1 MNCLK
6 SLHFNDL
13 NTLARPLPNI
23 TSLTWSSF
31 LQNYEPSSHV
41 LFQNCLVHY
50 RHAIFIF
57 RIFLREWDIIF
68 EVWSSSSVTIVEFD
82 DRFFN
87 SGILKE
93 FVVSRNKM
101 TDNRRLFHYPS
112 FCILRKDTLVHW
124 NLGDWDFKPRLVW
137 SKLALLAV
145 GRPWFARL
153 GRFNVTP
160 SSTISFETNFL
171 SLLAFMEILMTTVL
185 AVDLFFPSWWEV
197 WLAEVEVF
205 GILIDYNG

>member
-1 MNCLK
+1 MILLSAKLRTFKPCA
-6 SLHFNDL
+6 F
-13 NTLARPLPNI
+13 P
-23 TSLTWSSF
+23 
-31 LQNYEPSSHV
+31 
-41 LFQNCLVHY
+41 NCLVRY

-68 EVWSSSSVTIVEFD
+68 EVWSSSSVTVVEFD

-87 SGILKE
+87 SEILKE

-112 FCILRKDTLVHW
+112 FCILRKGTLVHW

-137 SKLALLAV
+137 SKLAFLAV

-160 SSTISFETNFL
+160 SSTISFETIFL
-171 SLLAFMEILMTTVL
+171 SLLALWRY
-185 AVDLFFPSWWEV
+185 WWPRCLQ
-197 WLAEVEVF
+197 WIF
-205 GILIDYNG
+205 SFHPDGKYD

>member
-13 NTLARPLPNI
+13 NTLAGPLPNI

-31 LQNYEPSSHV
+31 LQNYEPSSYT

-68 EVWSSSSVTIVEFD
+68 EVWSSSSVTVVEFD

-87 SGILKE
+87 SEILKE

-112 FCILRKDTLVHW
+112 FCILRKDTLVQW

-137 SKLALLAV
+137 SKLAFLAV

-153 GRFNVTP
+153 GRFNVTAFFENFFWNEF
-160 SSTISFETNFL
+160 SEFTSFYGDTDDHGACSGSFL
-171 SLLAFMEILMTTVL
+171 SILMGSMTSRGRGL
-185 AVDLFFPSWWEV
+185 WR
-197 WLAEVEVF
+197 
-205 GILIDYNG
+205 IDRL